1 MNFGLSYEQQMIVD
15 TVRNFV
21 ENEIYPFESD
31 VEATGIV
38 PKEVAEEIKRKIELK
53 KQQNV
58 NVMFSDI
65 FEVKVDSKCEEKK

>member
-1 MNFGLSYEQQMIVD
+1 MLVTTILLSTPEKDYSGVVIYEFD
-15 TVRNFV
+15 
-21 ENEIYPFESD
+21 NEIACD
-31 VEATGIV
+31 
-38 PKEVAEEIKRKIELK
+38 IELK

>member
-1 MNFGLSYEQQMIVD
+1 MKTWVLITTILLSTPEKDYSGVVIYEFD
-15 TVRNFV
+15 
-21 ENEIYPFESD
+21 NEIACD
-31 VEATGIV
+31 
-38 PKEVAEEIKRKIELK
+38 IELK